1 VSAVKNRFGGR
12 IKSDRAILIS
22 LLLLSFSALQAQN
35 PNREIGAFPQSAD
48 STATKT
54 EEIVYK
60 NKLLIFPLIALST
73 ETNWVFGVANAYIFK
88 TSKKD
93 PTLRTSTMP
102 SGFLYTLNKQI
113 LIAIGANIFLP
124 KEKYI
129 IRFENSFSKF
139 PDKFWGIGNDTPES
153 AKESYTF
160 TQFYINPQLN
170 RKIKKNF
177 FLGVGIDYQ
186 DVFDIQYDSAGN
198 FAKQEVV
205 GIYQRESYHVLGY
218 SFLLTHDSRNHT
230 YTPNKGSLLR
240 VKLSNFNKHVGS
252 DYNFQG
258 VDIDFRKFIDLKSKQ
273 VLALQAL
280 GVFTFGDVPYRNLA
294 VLGGNSIMRGYYGGR
309 YRDKKFIGAQ
319 AEYRFPIHKRF
330 SGVAFGS
337 AGQVADE
344 IPEINFSRFKYAGG
358 AGLRFAVLPKENL
371 NLRFDL
377 AVGNNGLN
385 YYIVLAESF

>member
-1 VSAVKNRFGGR
+1 M
-12 IKSDRAILIS
+12 
-22 LLLLSFSALQAQN
+22 SALKKRYERLIRGCLILFPLFFLFTGSLIAQN
-35 PNREIGAFPQSAD
+35 KNREIGAFPQPAD
-48 STATKT
+48 STAKT
-54 EEIVYK
+54 DEIIYK
-60 NKLLIFPLIALST
+60 NKLLIFPIIALST

-124 KEKYI
+124 REKYI

-139 PDKFWGIGNDTPES
+139 PDKFWGIGNETPEN

-170 RKIKKNF
+170 RKITKNF
-177 FLGVGIDYQ
+177 FLGLGFDYQ
-186 DVFDIQYDSAGN
+186 DVFDIEYDSTGN
-198 FAKQEVV
+198 FAKQEVI
-205 GIYQRESYHVLGY
+205 GIYQRDSYHVLGY

-240 VKLSNFNKHVGS
+240 VKLSNFNQHVGS

-258 VDIDFRKFIDLKSKQ
+258 IDIDFRKFIDLKHKQ
-273 VLALQAL
+273 VLALQGL
-280 GVFTFGDVPYRNLA
+280 GVFTFGEVPYRNLA

-319 AEYRFPIHKRF
+319 AEYRFPIYKRF
-330 SGVAFGS
+330 SGVTFGS
-337 AGQVADE
+337 IGQVADE
-344 IPEINFSRFKYAGG
+344 IPDINFSRFKFAGG

-377 AVGNNGLN
+377 AAGNNGLN

>member
-1 VSAVKNRFGGR
+1 MLTKPLVICLPIFT
-12 IKSDRAILIS
+12 ILFSQS
-22 LLLLSFSALQAQN
+22 LTAQN
-35 PNREIGAFPQSAD
+35 KNREIGTFPTSID
-48 STATKT
+48 TTKT
-54 EEIVYK
+54 DEVVYK
-60 NKLLIFPLIALST
+60 NKLLVFPLVALST

-139 PDKFWGIGNDTPES
+139 PDKFWGIGNNTPES

-170 RKIKKNF
+170 RKVTRNF
-177 FLGVGIDYQ
+177 FLGVGMDYQ
-186 DVFDIQYDSAGN
+186 DVFDIQYDSLGN
-198 FAKQEVV
+198 FARQEVV
-205 GIYQRESYHVLGY
+205 GIYKRENYHVLGY
-218 SFLLTHDSRNHT
+218 AFLLTHDSRNHT

-240 VKLSNFNKHVGS
+240 IKLSNFNQHVGS

-258 VDIDFRKFIDLKSKQ
+258 IDIDFRKFIDLKRKR
-273 VLALQAL
+273 VLAVQGF

-309 YRDKKFIGAQ
+309 YRDKKFVGTQ
-319 AEYRFPIHKRF
+319 VEYRFPVYKRF
-330 SGVAFGS
+330 SAVTFGS
-337 AGQVADE
+337 MGQVASE
-344 IPEINFSRFKYAGG
+344 IPEINFSQFKYAVG
-358 AGLRFAVLPKENL
+358 AGIRFSVLPRENL

-377 AVGNNGLN
+377 AHGDNSLN

>member
-1 VSAVKNRFGGR
+1 M
-12 IKSDRAILIS
+12 
-22 LLLLSFSALQAQN
+22 FSSVNAQN
-35 PNREIGAFPQSAD
+35 KNREIGSFPQPLDTTRA
-48 STATKT
+48 
-54 EEIVYK
+54 EEAVYK
-60 NKLLIFPLIALST
+60 NKLLIFPLVALST

-93 PTLRTSTMP
+93 PHLRTSTMP

-139 PDKFWGIGNDTPES
+139 PDKFWGIGNNTKES

-160 TQFYINPQLN
+160 TQFYLNPQIN
-170 RKIKKNF
+170 RKIKNNF

-186 DVFDIQYDSAGN
+186 DVFDIRYDSLGN

-205 GIYQRESYHVLGY
+205 GIYKRKNYHVLGY
-218 SFLLTHDSRNHT
+218 SFFVTHDSRNHA

-240 VKLSNFNKHVGS
+240 IKFSNFNDHVGS
-252 DYNFQG
+252 DYDFQG
-258 VDIDFRKFIDLKSKQ
+258 FDVDYRKFIDLKNKQ
-273 VLALQAL
+273 VLAIQGL
-280 GVFTFGDVPYRNLA
+280 GIFTFGDVPYRNLA

-309 YRDKKFIGAQ
+309 YRDKKFIGGQ
-319 AEYRFPIHKRF
+319 AEYRFPVYKRF

-337 AGQVADE
+337 LGQVADD
-344 IPEINFSRFKYAGG
+344 IPDINFSQFKYAGG
-358 AGLRFAVLPKENL
+358 GGVRFAVLPKENL

-377 AVGNNGLN
+377 AKGGEGLN